1 MFRRLAADEEKDVHV
16 EEQSSDG
23 ARAGRVVAEQSIAQR
38 LRQLILSRQLT
49 PGERLVQS
57 ELAQRFGVSRT
68 PIREALRELVS
79 DGLVTILPHKG
90 ASVAKFLLADVE
102 EIYAIRIALEGY
114 AAHLAALHITEEEL
128 QKLDQ
133 LLCAMDQA
141 FREANR
147 SRLLHINREFD
158 TTIYAASRQ
167 EKLYELIVRHI
178 DLADLYRRLYFS
190 LDHLAAGTVDEHREI
205 LEALKRRDPQE
216 AERLSRIALE
226 RTVAGLVEF
235 IASEP

>member
-1 MFRRLAADEEKDVHV
+1 MAKDLQVQK
-16 EEQSSDG
+16 QSSDG
-23 ARAGRVVAEQSIAQR
+23 AGAAGVVAEQSIAQC
-38 LRQLILSRQLT
+38 LRQMILSRQLM
-49 PGERLVQS
+49 PGERLVEA

-79 DGLVTILPHKG
+79 DGLVILSPNKG
-90 ASVAKFLLADVE
+90 ASVAKFLLSDLE

-114 AAHLAALHITEEEL
+114 AAHLAALHITDAEL
-128 QKLDQ
+128 QRLDQ

-141 FREANR
+141 FREGNR
-147 SRLLHINREFD
+147 SRLLHVNREFD

-167 EKLYELIVRHI
+167 QRLYQLILKHI

-190 LDHLAAGTVDEHREI
+190 LDHLASRTVAEHREI

-235 IASEP
+235 ITREP

>member
-1 MFRRLAADEEKDVHV
+1 M
-16 EEQSSDG
+16 EEQSSNG
-23 ARAGRVVAEQSIAQR
+23 ARPGGGVAEQSIAQR
-38 LRQLILSRQLT
+38 LRQMILARQLT

-79 DGLVTILPHKG
+79 DGLVTISPHKG
-90 ASVAKFLLADVE
+90 ASVAKFLLSDVE
-102 EIYAIRIALEGY
+102 EVYAIRIALEGY
-114 AAHLAALHITEEEL
+114 AAHLAALQITEEEL
-128 QKLDQ
+128 ERLDQ
-133 LLCAMDQA
+133 LLCEMDQA
-141 FREANR
+141 LREGNR
-147 SRLLHINREFD
+147 SRLLHVNREFD

-167 EKLYELIVRHI
+167 ERLYELIVKHI

-190 LDHLAAGTVDEHREI
+190 LDHLAAHTVDEHREI

-235 IASEP
+235 IACEQ